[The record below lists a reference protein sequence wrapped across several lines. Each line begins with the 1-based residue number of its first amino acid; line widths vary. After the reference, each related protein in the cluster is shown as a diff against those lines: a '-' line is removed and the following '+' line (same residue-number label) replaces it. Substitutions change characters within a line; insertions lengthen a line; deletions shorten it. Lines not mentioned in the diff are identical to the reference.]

1 MSETNY
7 DVTKRELLA
16 VIFALKAYR
25 QYLLGRSF
33 VIRTDHSA
41 LQWLRRTPE
50 PMGQF
55 ARWLT
60 FIEQYQFEVAQ
71 RLGTKHG
78 NADGLSRRPDAH
90 QVYEVLRG
98 TLVMHRTIAGSNV
111 TLPVECCRCAPQPV

>member
-16 VIFALKAYR
+16 VIFGLKAYR

-33 VIRTDHSA
+33 VISTDHSA

-50 PMGQF
+50 PMGQL
-55 ARWLT
+55 ARCLT
-60 FIEQYQFEVAQ
+60 FIEQYRFEVTH
-71 RLGTKHG
+71 RPGTKHG

-90 QVYEVLRG
+90 QGARSAQRDTGDASQHSRIERDAPCGVLQVC
-98 TLVMHRTIAGSNV
+98 TATS
-111 TLPVECCRCAPQPV
+111 